1 MRGRSRARIVRWVE
15 LASLWE
21 ACAPKPGNVNRRFD
35 FHDATL
41 PDFLSSAV
49 VTAESL
55 RGTRRWSVGSLVH
68 RAVRARV
75 AVVGSNTNLGI
86 LLLLAPL
93 AMAAS
98 SGPRGTLRA
107 RTAETLRSMD
117 GEDARL
123 VYEAIRLAAPGGL
136 GRVDRDDVAEEA
148 PPSLLDAMKEAAL
161 RDSVAREYGT
171 DFALTFDLVVPEL
184 HKGLEAGLGLA
195 DAVVRAYLVV
205 LASVPDTLIS
215 RKEGIERARDV
226 SRRAAE
232 LLETA
237 SKGLFI
243 APSGLERFDGELR
256 AFGNRLNPGTTADLT
271 TAGLFVLLAEG
282 PWSEAELL
290 ARWKEASAGPRLP
303 VTVAFPGAE
312 GIRRR
317 TVFRLPRRRGIELGG
332 RTLLMGVVNVTPDSF
347 FEGSRVNCVD
357 AAVARAR
364 DMIDDGADLVDIGAQ
379 STRPGASE
387 ISEEEEK
394 RRLIDVVAAV
404 RSSLPEAVLSVDTS
418 RASVAQEAI
427 RSGADLINDVTA
439 LADPDMASVIAA
451 AGVPVV
457 LMHMKG
463 TPRTMREEVRCDD
476 LLGEV
481 IAFLTDRVD
490 VAVRSGIPRD
500 RILLDPGIGFG
511 KRRVH
516 NLTLLREIGR
526 LMELGFPLL
535 IGHSRKAFLDPAGE
549 GSPDPAE
556 RLEETLAVTAF
567 CAERGVEILRVHDI
581 ASNRRLLRTLEAV
594 RRGV

>member
-49 VTAESL
+49 VAAESL

-68 RAVRARV
+68 RAVRARA

-117 GEDARL
+117 REDARL

-303 VTVAFPGAE
+303 ATAAFPDAE
-312 GIRRR
+312 RIRRR
-317 TVFRLPRRRGIELGG
+317 TVLRLPRRREIELGG

-347 FEGSRVNCVD
+347 FEGSRVGCVD

-364 DMIDDGADLVDIGAQ
+364 DMIAAGADLLDIGAR

-439 LADPDMASVIAA
+439 LADPDMAAVIAA
-451 AGVPVV
+451 AGIPVV

-463 TPRTMREEVRCDD
+463 TPRTMREEARYDD

>member
-1 MRGRSRARIVRWVE
+1 MRGRSRARIARWVE

-49 VTAESL
+49 VAAESL

-68 RAVRARV
+68 RAVRARA

-148 PPSLLDAMKEAAL
+148 PPSLLDAMKEAAS

-237 SKGLFI
+237 SKRLFI

-290 ARWKEASAGPRLP
+290 ARWKDASAGPRLP
-303 VTVAFPGAE
+303 VTAAFPGAE
-312 GIRRR
+312 GARRR
-317 TVFRLPRRRGIELGG
+317 MVLRLPRRRGIELGG

-427 RSGADLINDVTA
+427 RWGADLINDVTA
-439 LADPDMASVIAA
+439 LADPDMAAVIAA

-463 TPRTMREEVRCDD
+463 TPRTTREEARYDD

-481 IAFLTDRVD
+481 IAFLMDRVD